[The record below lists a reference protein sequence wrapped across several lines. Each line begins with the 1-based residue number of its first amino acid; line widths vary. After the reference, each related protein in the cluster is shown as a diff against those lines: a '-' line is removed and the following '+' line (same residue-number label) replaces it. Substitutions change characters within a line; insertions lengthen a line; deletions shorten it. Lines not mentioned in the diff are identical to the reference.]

1 MQHIRVSEI
10 LAQFRDFSKIHPKVL
25 SEKCAIGTEVHGNIH
40 QYKTGGFTMFDTYPV
55 RNPMTSEILRWEDR
69 GEGYFKSYLEWDKK
83 VNPSFGIMEKRF
95 YDDNLMLTGQIDG
108 LICDEK
114 PVLVD
119 FKCSYKSDLEIWSM
133 QAHYYK
139 HLLEHNGIPVSN
151 KFLWLRLKK
160 DGKMPEVLEIEFDE
174 KIMDRCIDEAILFYE
189 KKKEGIS
196 FT

>member
-1 MQHIRVSEI
+1 MNHIRVSEI

-25 SEKCAIGTEVHGNIH
+25 SEKCDIGIEVHRNIH
-40 QYKTGGFTMFDTYPV
+40 QYKTGGFVMFDSYPV
-55 RNPMTSEILRWEDR
+55 RNPMTAEILRWEDR
-69 GEGYFKSYLEWDKK
+69 GEGYFNSYLMWDEKNK
-83 VNPSFGIMEKRF
+83 PSYQIMEERF

-108 LICDEK
+108 LMSADQ

-119 FKCSYKSDLEIWSM
+119 FKCSYKSDLEMWSM
-133 QAHYYK
+133 QAHYYS
-139 HLLEHNGIPVSN
+139 HLLKHNGVPVSD
-151 KFLWLRLKK
+151 KFIWLRLKK

-174 KIMDRCIDEAILFYE
+174 NMMSRCIDEAILFYE